1 MSRGKTAAWRAL
13 ESVDMSKT
21 VSSVVSATTAALRR
35 AGIPEPQ
42 LSVEHLMAETLA
54 GSDGSRN
61 RVGTL
66 ALAHDRALTDTETA
80 AFDSMI
86 TKRLDRMPI
95 QMILGSWDF
104 HNITLKVQPGILCP
118 RPETELLVDLA
129 LTGLSSHAS
138 PRVVD
143 VGAGTGAIGLA
154 ILNEH
159 QHATCDAI
167 DIDPAAVT
175 LSLSN
180 ASSLGVADRYSCRAD
195 GIGPFARWHSAS
207 RSPPYDMLVSNPPYI
222 PDAVRGTLSPEVER
236 YEAGTALFAGHDGL
250 VVLREIIDSLDTL
263 VTPSAPVLL
272 EVDCSHADR
281 VVELLSHRRPR
292 QAVRIECDLDGRP
305 RFAVAM

>member
-35 AGIPEPQ
+35 AGIPEPE
-42 LSVEHLMAETLA
+42 LSVEHLMAEALA

-129 LTGLSSHAS
+129 LAGLSSHAS

-167 DIDPAAVT
+167 DIDPAAVM

-207 RSPPYDMLVSNPPYI
+207 RSPPYDMLGVFRLP
-222 PDAVRGTLSPEVER
+222 
-236 YEAGTALFAGHDGL
+236 
-250 VVLREIIDSLDTL
+250 
-263 VTPSAPVLL
+263 
-272 EVDCSHADR
+272 
-281 VVELLSHRRPR
+281 
-292 QAVRIECDLDGRP
+292 
-305 RFAVAM
+305 

>member
-35 AGIPEPQ
+35 AGIPEPE

-129 LTGLSSHAS
+129 LAGLSSHAS

-167 DIDPAAVT
+167 DIDPAAVM

-207 RSPPYDMLVSNPPYI
+207 RSPPYDMLGVFRLPLTPDPPM
-222 PDAVRGTLSPEVER
+222 
-236 YEAGTALFAGHDGL
+236 
-250 VVLREIIDSLDTL
+250 SLQ
-263 VTPSAPVLL
+263 PAP
-272 EVDCSHADR
+272 
-281 VVELLSHRRPR
+281 
-292 QAVRIECDLDGRP
+292 G
-305 RFAVAM
+305 